1 MSAPPRR
8 PPPGGRGRLPG
19 RAAPGA
25 GGRENVL
32 AIKRFAIL
40 LLKYGLLAVALAVT
54 AGLSALTTMRVVL
67 KSQEVSVPSLLGR
80 KVPDAGSVAAKHKL
94 LLRVEGKRNDPRMAA
109 DRIVEQDPPAG
120 SVLKTQRSVRVWVS
134 LGPRRMS
141 IPSVEGE
148 SLRSGR
154 ITLEQAGVSVGRVL
168 EVTNAA
174 EEGTILL
181 QRPPAGET
189 DRLTEEGAALLVSL
203 GPGRRDYVMPDLIG
217 RRATEVITRLREAGL
232 SVTDVNYRSYPGVEP
247 GIVLRQSP
255 ASGYRVTPRGAVSI
269 EVSRGAQ

>member
-1 MSAPPRR
+1 MSAPP
-8 PPPGGRGRLPG
+8 PPPPAGARGRLPG

-32 AIKRFAIL
+32 AIKRVAIL
-40 LLKYGLLAVALAVT
+40 LLKYGLLGAALAIT

-67 KSQEVSVPSLLGR
+67 KSQDVAVPSLLGR
-80 KVPDAGSVAAKHKL
+80 RVPDAGAVAAKQKL

-109 DRIVEQDPPAG
+109 DLIVEQDPPAG
-120 SVLKTQRSVRVWVS
+120 SLLKTQRSVRVWVS
-134 LGPRRMS
+134 LGPRRLV
-141 IPSVEGE
+141 IPQVEGE

-154 ITLEQAGVSVGRVL
+154 LTLEQAGVTVGRIL

-174 EEGTILL
+174 EEGTILM

-189 DRLTEEGAALLVSL
+189 DKLGEEGASLLVSL

-217 RRATEVITRLREAGL
+217 RRASDVLVWLREAGL
-232 SVTDVNYRSYPGVEP
+232 NVTDVTYRSYLGVEP

-255 ASGYRVTPRGAVSI
+255 ASGYRVTPRGSVAI

>member
-1 MSAPPRR
+1 MRH
-8 PPPGGRGRLPG
+8 GRLPG
-19 RAAPGA
+19 RAAPGH

-32 AIKRFAIL
+32 AIKRVAIL
-40 LLKYGLLAVALAVT
+40 LLKYGLLAMALAVT

-67 KSQEVSVPSLLGR
+67 KSQEVAVPRLVGR
-80 KVPDAGSVAAKHKL
+80 RVPDAGVVAARSKL
-94 LLRVEGKRNDPRMAA
+94 LLRVEGKRNDPKMAA
-109 DRIVEQDPPAG
+109 DLIVEQDPPAG
-120 SVLKTQRSVRVWVS
+120 SVLKTQRSVRVVVS
-134 LGPRRMS
+134 MGPRRMS
-141 IPSVEGE
+141 IPAVEGE
-148 SLRSGR
+148 SLRSGQL
-154 ITLEQAGVSVGRVL
+154 TLEQAGVSVGRIL
-168 EVTNAA
+168 EVTSAA

-189 DRLTEEGAALLVSL
+189 DRLTEEGASLLVSL

-247 GIVLRQSP
+247 GIVLRQAP
-255 ASGYRVTPRGAVSI
+255 ASGYRVTPRGSVSI

>member
-1 MSAPPRR
+1 MTTPPRR
-8 PPPGGRGRLPG
+8 PPPTRHGRLPG
-19 RAAPGA
+19 RAAPGR

-32 AIKRFAIL
+32 AIKRVAIL

-80 KVPDAGSVAAKHKL
+80 RVPDAGAVAAKQKL
-94 LLRVEGKRNDPRMAA
+94 LLRVEGKRNDPRMAP
-109 DRIVEQDPPAG
+109 DLIVEQDPPPG
-120 SVLKTQRSVRVWVS
+120 SLLKTQRSVRVWVS
-134 LGPRRMS
+134 LGPRRLM

-154 ITLEQAGVSVGRVL
+154 LTLEQAGVTVGRIL

-174 EEGTILL
+174 EEGTILM

-189 DRLTEEGAALLVSL
+189 DKLGEEGASLLVSL

-217 RRATEVITRLREAGL
+217 KRAGDVLVWLREAGL
-232 SVTDVNYRSYPGVEP
+232 NVTDVNYRSYLGVEP

-255 ASGYRVTPRGAVSI
+255 ASGYRVTPRGSVAI

>member
-8 PPPGGRGRLPG
+8 PLPGAHGRLPG

-32 AIKRFAIL
+32 AIKRVAIL
-40 LLKYGLLAVALAVT
+40 LLKYGLLAVALAIT

-67 KSQEVSVPSLLGR
+67 KSQEVAVPSLLGR
-80 KVPDAGSVAAKHKL
+80 RVPDAGAVAAKQKL

-109 DRIVEQDPPAG
+109 DLIVEQDPPPG
-120 SVLKTQRSVRVWVS
+120 SLLKTQRSVRVWVS
-134 LGPRRMS
+134 LGPRRLV
-141 IPSVEGE
+141 IPPVEGE

-154 ITLEQAGVSVGRVL
+154 LTLEQAGVTVGRIL
-168 EVTNAA
+168 EVTNVA
-174 EEGTILL
+174 EEGTILM

-189 DRLTEEGAALLVSL
+189 DKLGEEGASLLVSL

-217 RRATEVITRLREAGL
+217 RRASDVLVWLREAGL
-232 SVTDVNYRSYPGVEP
+232 NVTDVNYRSYIGVEP

-255 ASGYRVTPRGAVSI
+255 ASGYRVTPRGSVAI

>member
-1 MSAPPRR
+1 V
-8 PPPGGRGRLPG
+8 PGAHGRLPG
-19 RAAPGA
+19 RAAPGR

-32 AIKRFAIL
+32 AIKRVAIL
-40 LLKYGLLAVALAVT
+40 LLKYGLLAAALLVT
-54 AGLSALTTMRVVL
+54 AGLSALTTMRVVM
-67 KSQEVSVPSLLGR
+67 KSQEVAVPRLVGR
-80 KVPDAGSVAAKHKL
+80 RVPDAAAVAAGNKL
-94 LLRVEGKRNDPRMAA
+94 LLRIEGKRNDPKIAA
-109 DRIVEQDPPAG
+109 DLIVEQDPPAG

-134 LGPRRMS
+134 LGPRRLT

-154 ITLEQAGVSVGRVL
+154 LTLEQAGVTVGRVL
-168 EVTNAA
+168 EVTSAA

-189 DRLTEEGAALLVSL
+189 DELGEEGASLLVSL

-217 RRATEVITRLREAGL
+217 RRASDVIARLRDAGL
-232 SVTDVNYRSYPGVEP
+232 AVTDVNYRSYLGVEP

-255 ASGYRVTPRGAVSI
+255 ASGYRVTPRASVSI